1 MKRGIQNRSD
11 RQKRAPR
18 WYDVPGLAALA
29 LLVPSFLIWATAY
42 VGVYALVHG
51 EVPW

>member
-11 RQKRAPR
+11 RQNREPR

-29 LLVPSFLIWATAY
+29 VLVPTLIIWATAY
-42 VGVYALVHG
+42 VVVYALVNG